1 MLGRLDATQTP
12 ICLDWT
18 GSGFEVLFKG
28 EELWVELEAPVR
40 KPDMWVLA
48 TVDGHPI
55 TRFPVQ
61 EGRHW
66 YPLVLGMSADNTRK
80 VTLMKETQAMPA
92 APEATVMVHGLR
104 YEGEL
109 LPLPEPALRIE
120 FIGDSI
126 TAGASTSKTYWEYLE
141 EILNPMSMK
150 AMGVSGSCVSA
161 TSDYGTSN
169 SPLINRYTSIPDS
182 DVITI
187 FMGTND
193 YGHETPL
200 GTIEDK
206 GDISFYGALNTII
219 PGILSAHPSSRL
231 IWITPTHRYGRG
243 TSGILGTAFTY
254 DYIPNGRGHNL
265 KDYVDAIK
273 AVCERHSV
281 PVIDLFNI
289 SGIDPSVSE
298 MRSKYMPDGLH
309 PNAAGHEKIASII
322 AANWVQQ
329 AAKWGCSPVLA

>member
-1 MLGRLDATQTP
+1 
-12 ICLDWT
+12 
-18 GSGFEVLFKG
+18 
-28 EELWVELEAPVR
+28 
-40 KPDMWVLA
+40 
-48 TVDGHPI
+48 
-55 TRFPVQ
+55 
-61 EGRHW
+61 
-66 YPLVLGMSADNTRK
+66 
-80 VTLMKETQAMPA
+80 
-92 APEATVMVHGLR
+92 
-104 YEGEL
+104 
-109 LPLPEPALRIE
+109 
-120 FIGDSI
+120 
-126 TAGASTSKTYWEYLE
+126 
-141 EILNPMSMK
+141 MK

-187 FMGTND
+187 YMGTND

-200 GTIEDK
+200 GTIDDK
-206 GDISFYGALNTII
+206 CDISFYGALNTII
-219 PGILSAHPSSRL
+219 PGILAAHPNSRL

-289 SGIDPSVSE
+289 SGIDPSISE
-298 MRSKYMPDGLH
+298 VRSKYMPDGLH
-309 PNAAGHEKIASII
+309 PNEAGHEKIASII
-322 AANWVQQ
+322 AASIEN
-329 AAKWGCSPVLA
+329 LR